1 MNILDDPIE
10 VVLEF
15 FRSKKSKH
23 RIVEVIRVSADGF
36 NITYYQPNNG
46 KGYALSDRAPPPTPD
61 NDFETYTY
69 DNLPANLW
77 KKYVLC
83 ARFVDMVSAKT
94 PKVICYPNEAKC
106 VLMELN
112 SCFEVT
118 FNDGLKIHILK
129 DKIVLFDQHGLDLTI
144 PATSDLTRYNH
155 DLQKC
160 LEMVKNV
167 RNLYLI
173 MLIYYSNLFE
183 FF

>member
-15 FRSKKSKH
+15 ICSKN
-23 RIVEVIRVSADGF
+23 RIVEVIRVSADGY

-46 KGYALSDRAPPPTPD
+46 KGYALSDRVLPPTPD
-61 NDFETYTY
+61 KGFETYTY
-69 DNLPANLW
+69 DNLPAKLW
-77 KKYVLC
+77 KKYVYC
-83 ARFVDMVSAKT
+83 ARFVDIVSAKT
-94 PKVICYPNEAKC
+94 HKVTYYTNEAKC

-118 FNDGLKIHILK
+118 FNNGLKIHFLK
-129 DKIVLFDQHGLDLTI
+129 DTIKIFDQHGLDLTLH
-144 PATSDLTRYNH
+144 ATSDLTRHNH

-173 MLIYYSNLFE
+173 MLIYYSYLFE